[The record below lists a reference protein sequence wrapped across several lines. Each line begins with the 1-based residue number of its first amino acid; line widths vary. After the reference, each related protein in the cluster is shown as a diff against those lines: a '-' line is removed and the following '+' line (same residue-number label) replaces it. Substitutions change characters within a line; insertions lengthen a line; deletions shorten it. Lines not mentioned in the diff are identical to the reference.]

1 MTASAT
7 TVPPAGPAGEPLAQR
22 ERACLLLGALGDAL
36 GAPLEYLRIE
46 EIRTAYGPQGLREPV
61 RFNGRVGAITD
72 DTQMM
77 LFTAE
82 GLLDAIAGQTDA
94 ASHGGPEFEA
104 AVGAAY
110 LRWLASQG
118 LGDTRALVDPMG
130 GPAGNPMSAPPR
142 GLLALPEMRVQRAP
156 SLTCLDA
163 LEAVQM
169 PGQAAVNTRMG
180 NIAAGRTA
188 PVGVL
193 FGSRITAAP
202 QTEAETLARCYSLAS
217 RLARLTHGH
226 PTAIHAAGAF
236 ATLIAALLAGR
247 SWDIALARVDELL
260 AAHPS
265 ASAVREALAR
275 AADATGAGDATT
287 DPTVRLG
294 EGWEAHEALA
304 IAVHVARAASAP
316 MAAPSAANHPAD
328 AGMSPSAA
336 ALLRAVNHS
345 GDSDGCGLMTGC
357 LIGASRGLAG
367 VPSTWLAQ
375 LELATVIDDHA
386 ERLRAAGSL
395 LVRPERPERVATTS
409 V

>member
-1 MTASAT
+1 MDASAT
-7 TVPPAGPAGEPLAQR
+7 SVPQTGPAGEPLAHR

-36 GAPLEYLRIE
+36 GAPLEHLRIE
-46 EIRTAYGPQGLREPV
+46 EIRTAYGPRGLREPT
-61 RFNGRVGAITD
+61 RFNGRVGSVTD

-82 GLLDAIAGQTDA
+82 GLLDAIGEHT
-94 ASHGGPEFEA
+94 GPGEPSYDT

-118 LGDTRALVDPMG
+118 LGDAGTAMG
-130 GPAGNPMSAPPR
+130 APR
-142 GLLALPEMRVQRAP
+142 GLLALPELRVQRAP

-163 LEAVQM
+163 LEATRA

-180 NIAAGRTA
+180 NVAAGRTA

-193 FGSRITAAP
+193 FGALAGADAKTGADA
-202 QTEAETLARCYSLAS
+202 LARCQSLAG

-247 SWDIALARVDELL
+247 SWDEALARVDEIL
-260 AAHPS
+260 AQHADAAPVRAAIARAVE
-265 ASAVREALAR
+265 ASATGEA
-275 AADATGAGDATT
+275 TS
-287 DPTVRLG
+287 DPTARLG
-294 EGWEAHEALA
+294 EGWDAHEALA
-304 IAVHVARAASAP
+304 IAIHVARE
-316 MAAPSAANHPAD
+316 ANDP
-328 AGMSPSAA
+328 GE

-357 LIGASRGLAG
+357 LIGASRGLMG

-375 LELATVIDDHA
+375 LELASVIGDHA
-386 ERLRAAGSL
+386 ERLRAAAGV
-395 LVRPERPERVATTS
+395 LVRSPAFEAIATGA
-409 V
+409 